1 VFGVRIAVELLR
13 IGDKVIS
20 RAKIENKIKEIL
32 ELRMLGMSQQ
42 EAADKLGVERTF
54 ISRLEGIGEI
64 RKGHS
69 IAAVGF
75 PIKNKAEVEEVLKA
89 YGVEFFVLMSEAER
103 TAYVSNCDGV
113 QLSNKIMEL
122 INKFRS
128 FDTVI
133 VMASDYRNRIAR
145 DLLDN
150 RIIEIDIG
158 KSPIKEDVNVNLD
171 VLTEIL
177 TTLKG

>member
-1 VFGVRIAVELLR
+1 MDIVR

-20 RAKIENKIKEIL
+20 RTKIDCKVKEIL
-32 ELRMLGMSQQ
+32 ELRMLGLSQQ
-42 EAADKLGVERTF
+42 EVAEKLGVERTF
-54 ISRLEGIGEI
+54 ISRLEGLGEI
-64 RKGHS
+64 RKGQS
-69 IAAVGF
+69 IAAIGF
-75 PIKNKAEVEEVLKA
+75 PIKNKIEVEKVLKS
-89 YGVEFFVLMSEAER
+89 YGVEFCILMSEEER
-103 TAYVSNCDGV
+103 TEFVNDCSGV

-150 RIIEIDIG
+150 KIIEIDIG

-171 VLTEIL
+171 NLTDIL
-177 TTLKG
+177 ITLKG

>member
-1 VFGVRIAVELLR
+1 MDLVR

-20 RAKIENKIKEIL
+20 LVKIINKVKEIL
-32 ELRMLGMSQQ
+32 KLRMLGLSQQ
-42 EAADKLGVERTF
+42 EVAEKLGVERTF

-64 RKGHS
+64 RKGQS
-69 IAAVGF
+69 IAAIGF
-75 PIKNKAEVEEVLKA
+75 PIKNIAEVEATLKT
-89 YGVEFFVLMSEAER
+89 YGVEYFILMSEEER
-103 TAYVSNCDGV
+103 TAFVNDCSGV

-133 VMASDYRNRIAR
+133 VMASDYRIRIAR

-150 RIIEIDIG
+150 KIIEIDIG
-158 KSPIKEDVNVNLD
+158 KSPIKEDVNVNPD
-171 VLTEIL
+171 IL
-177 TTLKG
+177 TNILKTLKG

>member
-1 VFGVRIAVELLR
+1 MELLR

-20 RAKIENKIKEIL
+20 RMKIGNKIKEIL
-32 ELRMLGMSQQ
+32 ELRMQGLSQQ
-42 EAADKLGVERTF
+42 EVADRLGVERTF

-64 RKGHS
+64 RKGQS
-69 IAAVGF
+69 IAAIGF
-75 PIKNKAEVEEVLKA
+75 PIKNKPEVEKVLRSH
-89 YGVEFFVLMSEAER
+89 GVEFFILMSEEER
-103 TAYVSNCDGV
+103 TEYVSNCDGV

-171 VLTEIL
+171 ILTEIL
-177 TTLKG
+177 YTLKG